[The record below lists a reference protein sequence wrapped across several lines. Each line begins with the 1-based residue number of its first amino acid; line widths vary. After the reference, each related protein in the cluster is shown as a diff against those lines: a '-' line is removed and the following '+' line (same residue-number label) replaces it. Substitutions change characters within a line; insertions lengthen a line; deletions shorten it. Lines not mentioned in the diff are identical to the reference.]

1 MATPRF
7 IFMGTAPLA
16 AVSLRVLLQS
26 DCGRVEAVVT
36 QPDRPKGRDLK
47 LQPSAVKEVALAAG
61 LPVMQPEKARDPA
74 FVEQLRG
81 WRPDLI
87 VVAAYGQLL
96 PQSLLDIP
104 PHGCLNVH
112 ASLLPRWRGA
122 APIQWAILAGD
133 KETGVT
139 IMKIDAGLDT
149 GDMLTT
155 VTTPILD
162 SDNAQTLHDRLAQ
175 LGAELLVQTIPL
187 YLAGQIRPRPQPAEG
202 VTYAR
207 KLTKEDGRLDW
218 RQSARELWLKV
229 RALNPWPGAYAYLS
243 EGGPMIKIWEAAL
256 EPAGGGVPG
265 QIVSA
270 GKQGL
275 CVACGE
281 AALRITALQKENG
294 RRMDV
299 GAFLAGHPLQA
310 GQFLA

>member
-1 MATPRF
+1 
-7 IFMGTAPLA
+7 
-16 AVSLRVLLQS
+16 
-26 DCGRVEAVVT
+26 
-36 QPDRPKGRDLK
+36 LK

-139 IMKIDAGLDT
+139 IMKIDVGLDT

-162 SDNAQTLHDRLAQ
+162 SDNAQTLHDRLAR
-175 LGAELLVQTIPL
+175 LGAELLVQTIPP

-229 RALNPWPGAYAYLS
+229 RALNPWPGAYAYLN

-256 EPAGGGVPG
+256 EPAGGGAPG
-265 QIVSA
+265 QILSA

-294 RRMDV
+294 RRMEV
-299 GAFLAGHPLQA
+299 AAFLAGHPLQA